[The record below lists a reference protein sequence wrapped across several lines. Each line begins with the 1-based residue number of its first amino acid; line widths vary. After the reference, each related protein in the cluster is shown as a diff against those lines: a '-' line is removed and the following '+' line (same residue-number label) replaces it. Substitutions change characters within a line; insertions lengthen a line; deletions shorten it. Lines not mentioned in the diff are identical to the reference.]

1 MSVVSITS
9 VKKPTINKSE
19 IKVKNVKDYTDEE
32 RKKILSKFFDYET
45 LGKFGKG
52 RVLGDIISP
61 LYKEV

>member
-1 MSVVSITS
+1 MSVIS
-9 VKKPTINKSE
+9 VKNSVINKSE
-19 IKVKNVKDYTDEE
+19 IKVKKVKDYTDEE

-52 RVLGDIISP
+52 KILGDIVSP